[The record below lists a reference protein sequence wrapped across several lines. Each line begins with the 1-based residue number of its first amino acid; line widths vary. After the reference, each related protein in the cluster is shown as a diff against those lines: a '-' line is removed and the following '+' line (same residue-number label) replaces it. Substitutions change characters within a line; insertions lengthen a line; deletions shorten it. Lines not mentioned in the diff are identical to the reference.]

1 MERNWNQDFFCA
13 FFSPQCND
21 SNWQDIKGQWAV
33 SCSILARQC
42 WILLRKSDT
51 TRAHPSIGIQSRD
64 QCYCCCPSHCVSIL
78 TDVRGKTYGAFQADG
93 KNSVEMALHP
103 ITSVR
108 GDCECRKEC
117 RSLCH
122 CTARSWTQ
130 DSFAEMTQLFYLLI
144 AQNILVTTGTMWTSS
159 TCTFLVSRPR
169 GMLQLQTASQS

>member
-1 MERNWNQDFFCA
+1 MWDGRENSCGKELVYHSLTAIFCGLKWQIDINQSNTHCVLITCGKELKPGLFCA
-13 FFSPQCND
+13 FFFPQCND

-64 QCYCCCPSHCVSIL
+64 QCYCCCPSHYVSIL

-122 CTARSWTQ
+122 CTARS
-130 DSFAEMTQLFYLLI
+130 
-144 AQNILVTTGTMWTSS
+144 
-159 TCTFLVSRPR
+159 
-169 GMLQLQTASQS
+169 